1 MESSH
6 GKRKT
11 CVMDIQ
17 GEVLEELWVWDKDV
31 LGELE
36 RRIKKVKK
44 DLESWRRRCISQEQA
59 GTFVVV

>member
-1 MESSH
+1 
-6 GKRKT
+6 
-11 CVMDIQ
+11 MDIQ

-44 DLESWRRRCISQEQA
+44 DLESWRRRCITQEQ
-59 GTFVVV
+59 VNREYLLQYKLERL